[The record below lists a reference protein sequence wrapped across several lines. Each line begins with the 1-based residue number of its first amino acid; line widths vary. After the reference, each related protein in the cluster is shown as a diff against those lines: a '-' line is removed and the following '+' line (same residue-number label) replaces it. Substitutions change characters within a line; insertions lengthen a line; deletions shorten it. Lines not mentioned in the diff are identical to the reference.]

1 MIILRKIN
9 MHSSRTKIILKLSKT
24 QTLGNGLQSS
34 ALLQSTFAVLSPQ
47 VAVENVDNFSDVSI
61 HNEERD
67 SNLTGDSDITKPI

>member
-1 MIILRKIN
+1 

-47 VAVENVDNFSDVSI
+47 VAVENVDNFGDVSI